1 MMAIFQNLF
10 RTAGEM
16 SRRTSNGVATNYLMY
31 FANKKWTVHTKNK
44 ETNTYFWTIELLV
57 TRTKIDLVLEV
68 SHLMI
73 CIMLGMKLLKHSSPD
88 HQQWLKKDELLH
100 TWSLS
105 HSELKLAIKF
115 WEILAAF
122 NVFSP
127 IATGLWVGSYLSCSS
142 HVALGLSAGLDYSSA
157 GCFSSGPNVLC
168 LRGFFFCL
176 LCLRGMFVDF
186 LTERVE
192 PAVWPIVWS
201 SLRKKYWLISN
212 VCSLFTQL
220 HFIF

>member
-1 MMAIFQNLF
+1 MDNSYQ
-10 RTAGEM
+10 ED
-16 SRRTSNGVATNYLMY
+16 TS
-31 FANKKWTVHTKNK
+31 
-44 ETNTYFWTIELLV
+44 FWTIELLL
-57 TRTKIDLVLEV
+57 TRTKIDLLLEV
-68 SHLMI
+68 LHLMI
-73 CIMLGMKLLKHSSPD
+73 CIMLRMKLFKRSSPD
-88 HQQWLKKDELLH
+88 RQQWLKKDELLH

-105 HSELKLAIKF
+105 HFELKLAIKC

-142 HVALGLSAGLDYSSA
+142 LVALGFSAGLDYSSA
-157 GCFSSGPNVLC
+157 GCFSSRPNVLC
-168 LRGFFFCL
+168 LRGFFSCL

-201 SLRKKYWLISN
+201 S
-212 VCSLFTQL
+212 
-220 HFIF
+220 